1 MIERLRR
8 KFILVSVLSLVAV
21 VAVMFGAIS
30 VFETISVNRRL
41 DTLTA
46 MILEGGGTFP
56 DTDRTPPD
64 NTGLPDT
71 PDGGPQ
77 APPGGNVPG
86 AGDPPHD
93 GSKPGFITGETR
105 FSTRYFT
112 VWTDAEG
119 NVTRTETDAIHTVD
133 DDSAAAYAQKILQK
147 QSDRGWT
154 DNFRY
159 LSADTDGGHMLIFVD
174 GSMNRNQARESLT
187 VVAAV
192 LGVCSVLT
200 SLLIILLSGK
210 VIGPAAESY
219 RKQKQFI
226 TDANHELKTPLT
238 LILTD
243 LELAE
248 AELGPNEWL
257 ADIRTEGQRMSGLIA
272 ELITLCRM
280 DEEKP
285 RPAETEFSLS
295 DTVADVASEFAP
307 AAKAKGKAFVCDIA
321 PALLLTGDEGA
332 VRRMLSV
339 LFDNAVKYCDPDGE
353 IRVTL
358 KGQKKK
364 ILTVENTYRAAGDLD
379 TERLFDRF
387 YRADR
392 ARTSGSGFGIG
403 LSIARAVAEA
413 HHGRI
418 TAYRPD
424 DSHVGFRV
432 VFRA

>member
-8 KFILVSVLSLVAV
+8 KFILVSVLSLVV
-21 VAVMFGAIS
+21 VAVLMFVSIS
-30 VFETISVNRRL
+30 VFETISLDRRL
-41 DTLTA
+41 DTLTD
-46 MILEGGGTFP
+46 MILDGGGVFP
-56 DTDRTPPD
+56 DTDRTHPGTPPD
-64 NTGLPDT
+64 MEE
-71 PDGGPQ
+71 PDG
-77 APPGGNVPG
+77 
-86 AGDPPHD
+86 DDDDDDDHE
-93 GSKPGFITGETR
+93 KPGFITGETR

-112 VWTDAEG
+112 VWTDVNG
-119 NVTRTETDAIHTVD
+119 NVTRTVTDAIHTVNEA
-133 DDSAAAYAQKILQK
+133 SASVYAEKILSK
-147 QSDRGWT
+147 QADRGWT
-154 DNFRY
+154 NNFRY
-159 LSADTDGGHMLIFVD
+159 RRADIGGGSILIFVD
-174 GSMNRNQARESLT
+174 GSMNRNQMRESLS

-192 LGVCSVLT
+192 LGVCTVLT
-200 SLLIILLSGK
+200 SLLVILLSGK

-257 ADIRTEGQRMSGLIA
+257 SDIRTEGQRMSELIG
-272 ELITLCRM
+272 ELITLSRM
-280 DEEKP
+280 DEERP
-285 RPAETEFSLS
+285 RLSETEFSLS

-307 AAKAKGKAFVCDIA
+307 AANAKGKHFICDIA
-321 PALLLTGDEGA
+321 PALMMTGDEGA

-353 IRVTL
+353 IRVSL

-418 TAYRPD
+418 SAYRPD
-424 DSHVGFRV
+424 AGHVGFRV
-432 VFRA
+432 VFRG

>member
-1 MIERLRR
+1 MIDRLRR
-8 KFILVSVLSLVAV
+8 KFILVSILSLVAV

-30 VFETISVNRRL
+30 VFETVSVNRRL
-41 DTLTA
+41 DTLIDL
-46 MILEGGGTFP
+46 ILSGDGTFP
-56 DTDRTPPD
+56 DTDHTPPD
-64 NTGLPDT
+64 DPGNAPGDT
-71 PDGGPQ
+71 PQ
-77 APPGGNVPG
+77 TPPESGKPT
-86 AGDPPHD
+86 GDPQPPEN
-93 GSKPGFITGETR
+93 GEPGFITGETR

-112 VWTDAEG
+112 VWTDADG
-119 NVTRTETDAIHTVD
+119 NITRTGTDAIHTVD
-133 DDSAAAYAQKILQK
+133 DDSAAAYAEKILQK
-147 QSDRGWT
+147 KSDRGWA

-159 LSADTDGGHMLIFVD
+159 LRADTDEGHILIFVD

-200 SLLIILLSGK
+200 SLLIIFLSGK

-248 AELGPNEWL
+248 AELGENEWL
-257 ADIRTEGQRMSGLIA
+257 SDIRTEGQRMSELIA

-280 DEEKP
+280 DEEQP
-285 RPAETEFSLS
+285 RLSKTEFSLS
-295 DTVADVASEFAP
+295 DTVEDVASEFAP
-307 AAKAKGKAFVCDIA
+307 AARAKGKDFVCDIA
-321 PALLLTGDEGA
+321 PALTLVGDEGA

-339 LFDNAVKYCDPDGE
+339 LLDNAVKYCDPGGE

-364 ILTVENTYRAAGDLD
+364 TLTVENTYRAAADLD

-413 HHGRI
+413 HRGRI